1 MLQKWKRKGKRFRH
15 VEKDGEETTE
25 LSVKIQAAKFRDLP
39 MSLRI
44 LIVNLSLFL
53 ILCAVFFMAGAYLY
67 APQAAGRNYVEAC
80 LAGDWNS
87 AYDVCQFPDSTFLSR
102 KNYVNAMT
110 WKAKQDGTDGQETP
124 EIKSFFMRRKQ
135 NLETGENRIYT
146 VRYTL
151 KGMSDSQ
158 EETLEIAA
166 GDTVKWNFK
175 EWYVVP
181 KDSCVTDVEITVP
194 ADASFYL
201 DGVQVGKKY
210 LKETA
215 DNVSIYKIPYL
226 FLGGHTIEL
235 TEKQKDPYREIVLVQ
250 DNSSMEF
257 LPDLKL
263 NDSTGKTIADRAE
276 ESLDKVFTAAAAGK
290 SFSTIKNEFSAD
302 TAVQKTAK
310 EQYQQLCDAD
320 LQHQRQRRAP
330 YARRGGHRPCAH
342 RDRDSVRPERRGAD
356 HPSARAAEKRRGRA
370 RAAAHLRYP
379 RRRRRPLGRGDAGPP
394 ARQPAVQA
402 ADPGAAARRHG
413 RRPAGRVPDDKRCGR
428 LGSLR

>member
-25 LSVKIQAAKFRDLP
+25 LSVKIRAAKFRDLP

-110 WKAKQDGTDGQETP
+110 WKAKQNGSEGQETP

-135 NLETGENRIYT
+135 SLETGENRIYT

-151 KGMSDSQ
+151 KGVSDSQ
-158 EETLEIAA
+158 EETMEIAA
-166 GDTVKWNFK
+166 GDIVKWNFK

-181 KDSCVTDVEITVP
+181 KDSYVTDVEITVP
-194 ADASFYL
+194 ANASLYL

-215 DNVSIYKIPYL
+215 DTVSVYKIPYL
-226 FLGGHTIEL
+226 FIGGHTIEL
-235 TEKQKDPYREIVLVQ
+235 TEAKKDPYREIILVE

-263 NDSTGKTIADRAE
+263 NDSTGKVIADRVE
-276 ESLDKVFTAAAAGK
+276 ESLDKVFAAAVNGK
-290 SFSTIKNEFSAD
+290 AFSTIKDEFSAD
-302 TAVQKTAK
+302 TAVQADAK
-310 EQYQQLCDAD
+310 EQYQQIRDAYLNSD
-320 LQHQRQRRAP
+320 TNT
-330 YARRGGHRPCAH
+330 GIT
-342 RDRDSVRPERRGAD
+342 SVTISSISTTVTSVENQMKVETDVTATI
-356 HPSARAAEKRRGRA
+356 EKRNRFLHFFRKTKTETITWKIESAVMLEKENWVMGSDF
-370 RAAAHLRYP
+370 LKGVD
-379 RRRRRPLGRGDAGPP
+379 LG
-394 ARQPAVQA
+394 
-402 ADPGAAARRHG
+402 
-413 RRPAGRVPDDKRCGR
+413 K
-428 LGSLR
+428 

>member
-25 LSVKIQAAKFRDLP
+25 LSVKIRAAKFRDLP

-110 WKAKQDGTDGQETP
+110 WKAKQSGSEGQETP

-135 NLETGENRIYT
+135 SLETGENRIYT

-151 KGMSDSQ
+151 KGVSDSQ
-158 EETLEIAA
+158 EETMEIAA
-166 GDTVKWNFK
+166 GDIVKWNFK

-181 KDSCVTDVEITVP
+181 KDSYVTDVEITVP
-194 ADASFYL
+194 ANASLYL
-201 DGVQVGKKY
+201 DGVLVGKKY

-215 DNVSIYKIPYL
+215 DTVSVYKIPYL
-226 FLGGHTIEL
+226 FIGGHTIEL
-235 TEKQKDPYREIVLVQ
+235 TEAKKDPYREIILVE

-263 NDSTGKTIADRAE
+263 NDSTGKVIADRVE
-276 ESLDKVFTAAAAGK
+276 ESLDKVFAAAVNGK
-290 SFSTIKNEFSAD
+290 AFSTIKDEFSAD
-302 TAVQKTAK
+302 TAVQADAQ
-310 EQYQQLCDAD
+310 EQYQQIRDAYLNSD
-320 LQHQRQRRAP
+320 TNT
-330 YARRGGHRPCAH
+330 GIT
-342 RDRDSVRPERRGAD
+342 SVTISSISTTVTSVENQMKVETDVTATI
-356 HPSARAAEKRRGRA
+356 EKRNRFLHFFRKTKTETITWKIESAVMLEKENWVMGSDF
-370 RAAAHLRYP
+370 LKGVD
-379 RRRRRPLGRGDAGPP
+379 LG
-394 ARQPAVQA
+394 
-402 ADPGAAARRHG
+402 
-413 RRPAGRVPDDKRCGR
+413 K
-428 LGSLR
+428 

>member
-25 LSVKIQAAKFRDLP
+25 LSVKIRAAKFRDLP
-39 MSLRI
+39 VSLRI

-110 WKAKQDGTDGQETP
+110 WKAKQSGSEGQETP

-135 NLETGENRIYT
+135 SLETGENRIYT

-151 KGMSDSQ
+151 KGVSDSQ
-158 EETLEIAA
+158 EETMEIAA
-166 GDTVKWNFK
+166 GDIVKWNFK

-181 KDSCVTDVEITVP
+181 KDSYVTDVEITVP
-194 ADASFYL
+194 ANASLYL
-201 DGVQVGKKY
+201 DGVLVGKKY

-215 DNVSIYKIPYL
+215 DTVSVYKIPYL
-226 FLGGHTIEL
+226 FIGGHTIEL
-235 TEKQKDPYREIVLVQ
+235 TEAKKDPYREIILVE

-263 NDSTGKTIADRAE
+263 NDSTGKVIADRVE
-276 ESLDKVFTAAAAGK
+276 ESLDKVFAAAVNGK
-290 SFSTIKNEFSAD
+290 AFSTIKDEFSAD
-302 TAVQKTAK
+302 TAVQADAK
-310 EQYQQLCDAD
+310 EQYQQIRDAYLNSD
-320 LQHQRQRRAP
+320 TNT
-330 YARRGGHRPCAH
+330 GIT
-342 RDRDSVRPERRGAD
+342 SVTISSISTTVTSVENQMKVETDVTATI
-356 HPSARAAEKRRGRA
+356 EKRNRFLHFFRKTKTETITWKIESAVMLEKENWVMGSDF
-370 RAAAHLRYP
+370 LKGVD
-379 RRRRRPLGRGDAGPP
+379 LG
-394 ARQPAVQA
+394 
-402 ADPGAAARRHG
+402 
-413 RRPAGRVPDDKRCGR
+413 K
-428 LGSLR
+428 

>member
-25 LSVKIQAAKFRDLP
+25 LSVKIRAAKFRDLP

-110 WKAKQDGTDGQETP
+110 WKAKQDGSDGQETP

-135 NLETGENRIYT
+135 SLETGGNRIYT

-151 KGMSDSQ
+151 KGVSDSQ
-158 EETLEIAA
+158 EETMEIAA
-166 GDTVKWNFK
+166 GDIVKWNFK

-181 KDSCVTDVEITVP
+181 KDSYVTDVEITVP
-194 ADASFYL
+194 ANASLYL
-201 DGVQVGKKY
+201 DGVLVGKKY

-215 DNVSIYKIPYL
+215 DTVSVYKIPYL
-226 FLGGHTIEL
+226 FIGGHTIEL
-235 TEKQKDPYREIVLVQ
+235 TEAKKDPYREIILVE

-263 NDSTGKTIADRAE
+263 NDSTGKVIADRVE
-276 ESLDKVFTAAAAGK
+276 ESLDKVFAAAVNGK
-290 SFSTIKNEFSAD
+290 AFSTIKDEFSAD
-302 TAVQKTAK
+302 TAVQADAK
-310 EQYQQLCDAD
+310 EQYQQIRDAYLNSD
-320 LQHQRQRRAP
+320 TNT
-330 YARRGGHRPCAH
+330 GIT
-342 RDRDSVRPERRGAD
+342 SVTISSISTTVTSVENQMKVETDVTATI
-356 HPSARAAEKRRGRA
+356 EKRNRFLHFFRKTKTETITWKIESAVMLEKENWVMGSDF
-370 RAAAHLRYP
+370 LKGVD
-379 RRRRRPLGRGDAGPP
+379 LG
-394 ARQPAVQA
+394 
-402 ADPGAAARRHG
+402 
-413 RRPAGRVPDDKRCGR
+413 K
-428 LGSLR
+428 

>member
-1 MLQKWKRKGKRFRH
+1 MLQKWKRR
-15 VEKDGEETTE
+15 E
-25 LSVKIQAAKFRDLP
+25 KIQSARFRDLP

-44 LIVNLSLFL
+44 LIVNISLFL

-110 WKAKQDGTDGQETP
+110 WKAKQDGSDGQETP

-151 KGMSDSQ
+151 KGVSDSQ

-181 KDSCVTDVEITVP
+181 KDSYVTDVEITVP

-215 DNVSIYKIPYL
+215 DNVSVYKIPYL
-226 FLGGHTIEL
+226 FIGGHTIEL
-235 TEKQKDPYREIVLVQ
+235 TEKQKDPYREIILVE

-263 NDSTGKTIADRAE
+263 NDSTGKVIADRTE
-276 ESLDKVFTAAAAGK
+276 EALDKVFTAAVNGK
-290 SFSTIKNEFSAD
+290 AFSTVKDEFSAD
-302 TAVQKTAK
+302 TAVQANAK
-310 EQYQQLCDAD
+310 EQYQQLCGAYLNSDTNT
-320 LQHQRQRRAP
+320 
-330 YARRGGHRPCAH
+330 GITNVTISSISTTVT
-342 RDRDSVRPERRGAD
+342 SVENQMQIATEVT
-356 HPSARAAEKRRGRA
+356 ATIEKRTRFLHFFRKTKTETVTWK
-370 RAAAHLRYP
+370 LETVVT
-379 RRRRRPLGRGDAGPP
+379 LENEKW
-394 ARQPAVQA
+394 VM
-402 ADPGAAARRHG
+402 
-413 RRPAGRVPDDKRCGR
+413 
-428 LGSLR
+428 GSDFLKGIETGK

>member
-1 MLQKWKRKGKRFRH
+1 MLQKWKKEGKRFRP
-15 VEKDGEETTE
+15 VDKQGEEEETTE
-25 LSVKIQAAKFRDLP
+25 LSVKIRAAKFRDLP

-87 AYDVCQFPDSTFLSR
+87 AYDVCQFPDSTFLTR

-110 WKAKQDGTDGQETP
+110 WKAKQDGSDGQETP

-135 NLETGENRIYT
+135 SLETGGNRIYT

-151 KGMSDSQ
+151 KGVSDSK
-158 EETLEIAA
+158 EETMEIAA
-166 GDTVKWNFK
+166 GDIVKWNFK

-181 KDSCVTDVEITVP
+181 KDSYVTDVEITVP
-194 ADASFYL
+194 ANASLYL

-215 DNVSIYKIPYL
+215 DTVSVYKIPYL
-226 FLGGHTIEL
+226 FIGGHTIEL
-235 TEKQKDPYREIVLVQ
+235 TEAKKDPYREMILVE

-263 NDSTGKTIADRAE
+263 NDSTGKVIADRVE
-276 ESLDKVFTAAAAGK
+276 ESLDKVFAAAVNGK
-290 SFSTIKNEFSAD
+290 AFGTIKDEFSAD
-302 TAVQKTAK
+302 TAVQADAK
-310 EQYQQLCDAD
+310 EQYQQIRDAYLNSD
-320 LQHQRQRRAP
+320 TNT
-330 YARRGGHRPCAH
+330 GIT
-342 RDRDSVRPERRGAD
+342 SVTISSISTTVTSTENQMKIETDVTATI
-356 HPSARAAEKRRGRA
+356 EKRTRFLHFFRKTKTETVTWKMESAVTLEKENWVMGSDF
-370 RAAAHLRYP
+370 LKGVD
-379 RRRRRPLGRGDAGPP
+379 LG
-394 ARQPAVQA
+394 
-402 ADPGAAARRHG
+402 
-413 RRPAGRVPDDKRCGR
+413 K
-428 LGSLR
+428 

>member
-1 MLQKWKRKGKRFRH
+1 MLQKWKKEGKRFH
-15 VEKDGEETTE
+15 PVDKQGEEEETTE
-25 LSVKIQAAKFRDLP
+25 LSVKIRAAKFRDLP

-87 AYDVCQFPDSTFLSR
+87 AYDVCQFPDSTFLTR

-110 WKAKQDGTDGQETP
+110 WKAKQDGSDGQETP

-135 NLETGENRIYT
+135 SLETGGNRIYT

-151 KGMSDSQ
+151 KGVSDSQ
-158 EETLEIAA
+158 EETMEIAA
-166 GDTVKWNFK
+166 GDIVKWNFK

-181 KDSCVTDVEITVP
+181 KDSYVTDVEITVP
-194 ADASFYL
+194 ANASLYL

-215 DNVSIYKIPYL
+215 DTVSVYKIPYL
-226 FLGGHTIEL
+226 FIGGHTIEL
-235 TEKQKDPYREIVLVQ
+235 TEAKKDPYREIILVE

-263 NDSTGKTIADRAE
+263 NDSTGKVIADRVE
-276 ESLDKVFTAAAAGK
+276 ESLDKVFTAAVTGK
-290 SFSTIKNEFSAD
+290 AFDTIKDEFSAD
-302 TAVQKTAK
+302 TAVQADAK
-310 EQYQQLCDAD
+310 EQYQQIRDAYLNSDTNTGITSVTISSISTTVTSVENQMQIETDVTATIEERTRFLHFFRKTQTETVTWKIESAVTLEKETWVMGSDFLKGVD
-320 LQHQRQRRAP
+320 L
-330 YARRGGHRPCAH
+330 G
-342 RDRDSVRPERRGAD
+342 
-356 HPSARAAEKRRGRA
+356 K
-370 RAAAHLRYP
+370 
-379 RRRRRPLGRGDAGPP
+379 
-394 ARQPAVQA
+394 
-402 ADPGAAARRHG
+402 
-413 RRPAGRVPDDKRCGR
+413 
-428 LGSLR
+428 

>member
-25 LSVKIQAAKFRDLP
+25 LSVKIRAAKFRDLP

-151 KGMSDSQ
+151 KGMS
-158 EETLEIAA
+158 A
-166 GDTVKWNFK
+166 GRNIGDRRRGYRKM
-175 EWYVVP
+175 ELQRVVR
-181 KDSCVTDVEITVP
+181 CAERQ
-194 ADASFYL
+194 L
-201 DGVQVGKKY
+201 RDGCR
-210 LKETA
+210 
-215 DNVSIYKIPYL
+215 NHRP
-226 FLGGHTIEL
+226 GGCL
-235 TEKQKDPYREIVLVQ
+235 VLSGRRAGRE
-250 DNSSMEF
+250 
-257 LPDLKL
+257 
-263 NDSTGKTIADRAE
+263 
-276 ESLDKVFTAAAAGK
+276 KVFK
-290 SFSTIKNEFSAD
+290 
-302 TAVQKTAK
+302 
-310 EQYQQLCDAD
+310 
-320 LQHQRQRRAP
+320 
-330 YARRGGHRPCAH
+330 
-342 RDRDSVRPERRGAD
+342 RD
-356 HPSARAAEKRRGRA
+356 GR
-370 RAAAHLRYP
+370 
-379 RRRRRPLGRGDAGPP
+379 
-394 ARQPAVQA
+394 
-402 ADPGAAARRHG
+402 
-413 RRPAGRVPDDKRCGR
+413 
-428 LGSLR
+428 

>member
-1 MLQKWKRKGKRFRH
+1 MLQEWKRKGKKFRH
-15 VEKDGEETTE
+15 EEKDGEETTE
-25 LSVKIQAAKFRDLP
+25 LSVKIRAAKFRDLP
-39 MSLRI
+39 MSLWI

-135 NLETGENRIYT
+135 NPETGENRIYT

-151 KGMSDSQ
+151 KGVSDSQ

-276 ESLDKVFTAAAAGK
+276 ESLDRY
-290 SFSTIKNEFSAD
+290 S
-302 TAVQKTAK
+302 QP
-310 EQYQQLCDAD
+310 Q
-320 LQHQRQRRAP
+320 P
-330 YARRGGHRPCAH
+330 
-342 RDRDSVRPERRGAD
+342 PEN
-356 HPSARAAEKRRGRA
+356 PSAPSKMNF
-370 RAAAHLRYP
+370 
-379 RRRRRPLGRGDAGPP
+379 PP
-394 ARQPAVQA
+394 TPPYRKPPKNSTSSSAMPT
-402 ADPGAAARRHG
+402 
-413 RRPAGRVPDDKRCGR
+413 
-428 LGSLR
+428 

>member
-1 MLQKWKRKGKRFRH
+1 MLQKWKRKGKKFRH
-15 VEKDGEETTE
+15 VKKDGEETTE
-25 LSVKIQAAKFRDLP
+25 ISVKIRAAKFRDLP

-110 WKAKQDGTDGQETP
+110 WKAKQNGSERQETP

-135 NLETGENRIYT
+135 SLETGENRIYT

-151 KGMSDSQ
+151 KGVSDSQ
-158 EETLEIAA
+158 EETMEIAA
-166 GDTVKWNFK
+166 GDIVKWNFK

-181 KDSCVTDVEITVP
+181 KDSYVTDVEITVP
-194 ADASFYL
+194 ANASLYL
-201 DGVQVGKKY
+201 DGVLVGKKY

-215 DNVSIYKIPYL
+215 DTVSVYKIPYL
-226 FLGGHTIEL
+226 FIGGHTIEL
-235 TEKQKDPYREIVLVQ
+235 TEAKKDPYREIILVE

-263 NDSTGKTIADRAE
+263 NDSTGKVIADRVE
-276 ESLDKVFTAAAAGK
+276 ESLDKVFAAAVNGK
-290 SFSTIKNEFSAD
+290 AFGTIEDEFSAD
-302 TAVQKTAK
+302 TAVQADAK
-310 EQYQQLCDAD
+310 EQYQQIRDAYLNSD
-320 LQHQRQRRAP
+320 TNT
-330 YARRGGHRPCAH
+330 GIT
-342 RDRDSVRPERRGAD
+342 SVTISSISTTVTSVENQMKVETDVTATI
-356 HPSARAAEKRRGRA
+356 EKRNRFLHFFRKTKTETITWKIESAVMLEKENWVMGSDF
-370 RAAAHLRYP
+370 LKGVD
-379 RRRRRPLGRGDAGPP
+379 LG
-394 ARQPAVQA
+394 
-402 ADPGAAARRHG
+402 
-413 RRPAGRVPDDKRCGR
+413 K
-428 LGSLR
+428 

>member
-25 LSVKIQAAKFRDLP
+25 LSVKIRAAKFRDLP
-39 MSLRI
+39 VSLRI

-87 AYDVCQFPDSTFLSR
+87 AYDVCQFPNSTFLSR

-110 WKAKQDGTDGQETP
+110 WKAKQSGSEGQETP

-135 NLETGENRIYT
+135 SLETGENRIYT

-151 KGMSDSQ
+151 KGVSDSQ
-158 EETLEIAA
+158 EETMEIAA
-166 GDTVKWNFK
+166 GDIVKWNFK

-181 KDSCVTDVEITVP
+181 KDSYVTDVEITVP
-194 ADASFYL
+194 ANASLYL
-201 DGVQVGKKY
+201 DGVLVGKKY

-215 DNVSIYKIPYL
+215 DTVSVYKIPYL
-226 FLGGHTIEL
+226 FIGGHTIEL
-235 TEKQKDPYREIVLVQ
+235 TEAKKDPYREIILVE

-263 NDSTGKTIADRAE
+263 NDSTGKVIADRVE
-276 ESLDKVFTAAAAGK
+276 ESLDKVFAAAVNGK
-290 SFSTIKNEFSAD
+290 AFSTIKDEFSAD
-302 TAVQKTAK
+302 TAVQADAQ
-310 EQYQQLCDAD
+310 EQYQQIRDAYLNSD
-320 LQHQRQRRAP
+320 TNT
-330 YARRGGHRPCAH
+330 GIT
-342 RDRDSVRPERRGAD
+342 SVTISSISTTVTSVENQMKVETDVTATI
-356 HPSARAAEKRRGRA
+356 EKRNRFLHFFRKTKTETITWKIESAVMLEKENWVMGSDF
-370 RAAAHLRYP
+370 LKGVD
-379 RRRRRPLGRGDAGPP
+379 LG
-394 ARQPAVQA
+394 
-402 ADPGAAARRHG
+402 
-413 RRPAGRVPDDKRCGR
+413 K
-428 LGSLR
+428 

>member
-25 LSVKIQAAKFRDLP
+25 LSVKIRAAKFRDLP

-44 LIVNLSLFL
+44 LVVNLSLFL

-87 AYDVCQFPDSTFLSR
+87 AYDVCKFPDSTFLTR

-110 WKAKQDGTDGQETP
+110 WKAKQDGSDGQETP

-135 NLETGENRIYT
+135 SLETGENRIYT

-151 KGMSDSQ
+151 KGVSDSQ
-158 EETLEIAA
+158 EETMEIAA
-166 GDTVKWNFK
+166 GDIVKWNFE

-181 KDSCVTDVEITVP
+181 KDSYVTDVEITVP
-194 ADASFYL
+194 ANASLYL
-201 DGVQVGKKY
+201 DGVLVGKKY

-215 DNVSIYKIPYL
+215 DTVSVYKIPYL
-226 FLGGHTIEL
+226 FIGGHTIEL
-235 TEKQKDPYREIVLVQ
+235 TEAKKDPYREIILVE

-263 NDSTGKTIADRAE
+263 NDSTGKVIADRVE
-276 ESLDKVFTAAAAGK
+276 KSLDKVFAAAVNGK
-290 SFSTIKNEFSAD
+290 AFSTIKDEFSAD
-302 TAVQKTAK
+302 TAVQADAK
-310 EQYQQLCDAD
+310 EQYQQIRDAYLNSD
-320 LQHQRQRRAP
+320 TNT
-330 YARRGGHRPCAH
+330 GIT
-342 RDRDSVRPERRGAD
+342 SVTISSISTTVTSVENQMKVETDVTATI
-356 HPSARAAEKRRGRA
+356 EKRNRFLHFFRKTKTETITWKIESAVMLEKENWVMGSDF
-370 RAAAHLRYP
+370 LKGVD
-379 RRRRRPLGRGDAGPP
+379 LG
-394 ARQPAVQA
+394 
-402 ADPGAAARRHG
+402 
-413 RRPAGRVPDDKRCGR
+413 K
-428 LGSLR
+428 

>member
-25 LSVKIQAAKFRDLP
+25 LSVKIRAAKFRDLP

-44 LIVNLSLFL
+44 LIVNLSLLL

-110 WKAKQDGTDGQETP
+110 WKAKQSGSDGQETP

-135 NLETGENRIYT
+135 SLETGENRIYT

-151 KGMSDSQ
+151 KGVSDSQ
-158 EETLEIAA
+158 EETMEIAA
-166 GDTVKWNFK
+166 GDIVKWNFK

-181 KDSCVTDVEITVP
+181 KDSYVTDVEITVP
-194 ADASFYL
+194 ANASLYL
-201 DGVQVGKKY
+201 DGVLVGKKY

-215 DNVSIYKIPYL
+215 DTVSVYKIPYL
-226 FLGGHTIEL
+226 FIGGHTIEL
-235 TEKQKDPYREIVLVQ
+235 TEAKKDPYREIILVE

-263 NDSTGKTIADRAE
+263 NDSTGKVIADRVE
-276 ESLDKVFTAAAAGK
+276 ESLDKVFAAAVNGK
-290 SFSTIKNEFSAD
+290 AFSTIKDEFSAD
-302 TAVQKTAK
+302 TAVQADAK
-310 EQYQQLCDAD
+310 EQYQQIRDAYLNSD
-320 LQHQRQRRAP
+320 TNT
-330 YARRGGHRPCAH
+330 GIT
-342 RDRDSVRPERRGAD
+342 SVTISSISTTVTSVENQMKVETDVTATI
-356 HPSARAAEKRRGRA
+356 EKRNRFLHFFRKTKTETITWKIESAVMLEKENWVMGSDF
-370 RAAAHLRYP
+370 LKGVD
-379 RRRRRPLGRGDAGPP
+379 LG
-394 ARQPAVQA
+394 
-402 ADPGAAARRHG
+402 
-413 RRPAGRVPDDKRCGR
+413 K
-428 LGSLR
+428 

>member
-25 LSVKIQAAKFRDLP
+25 LSVKIRAAKFRDLP
-39 MSLRI
+39 VSLRI

-110 WKAKQDGTDGQETP
+110 WKAKQSGSEGQETP

-135 NLETGENRIYT
+135 SLETGENRIYT

-151 KGMSDSQ
+151 KGVSDSQ
-158 EETLEIAA
+158 EETMEIAA
-166 GDTVKWNFK
+166 GDIVKWNFK

-181 KDSCVTDVEITVP
+181 KDSYVTDVEITVP
-194 ADASFYL
+194 ANASLYL
-201 DGVQVGKKY
+201 DGVLVGKKY

-215 DNVSIYKIPYL
+215 DTVSVYKIPYL
-226 FLGGHTIEL
+226 FIGGHTIEL
-235 TEKQKDPYREIVLVQ
+235 TEAKKDPYREIILVE

-263 NDSTGKTIADRAE
+263 NDSTGKVIADRVE
-276 ESLDKVFTAAAAGK
+276 ESLDKVFAAAVNGK
-290 SFSTIKNEFSAD
+290 AFSTIKDEFSAD
-302 TAVQKTAK
+302 TAVQADAK
-310 EQYQQLCDAD
+310 EQYQQIRDAYLNSD
-320 LQHQRQRRAP
+320 TNT
-330 YARRGGHRPCAH
+330 GIT
-342 RDRDSVRPERRGAD
+342 SVTISSISTTVTSVENQMKVETDVTATI
-356 HPSARAAEKRRGRA
+356 EKRNRFLHFFRKTKTETVTWKMES
-370 RAAAHLRYP
+370 AATLENEKWVMGSDFLKGVD
-379 RRRRRPLGRGDAGPP
+379 LG
-394 ARQPAVQA
+394 
-402 ADPGAAARRHG
+402 
-413 RRPAGRVPDDKRCGR
+413 K
-428 LGSLR
+428 

>member
-1 MLQKWKRKGKRFRH
+1 MLKKWKRKGKRFRH

-25 LSVKIQAAKFRDLP
+25 LSVKIRAAKFRDLP

-158 EETLEIAA
+158 EETLE
-166 GDTVKWNFK
+166 
-175 EWYVVP
+175 
-181 KDSCVTDVEITVP
+181 
-194 ADASFYL
+194 L
-201 DGVQVGKKY
+201 
-210 LKETA
+210 
-215 DNVSIYKIPYL
+215 
-226 FLGGHTIEL
+226 
-235 TEKQKDPYREIVLVQ
+235 
-250 DNSSMEF
+250 
-257 LPDLKL
+257 
-263 NDSTGKTIADRAE
+263 
-276 ESLDKVFTAAAAGK
+276 SL
-290 SFSTIKNEFSAD
+290 I
-302 TAVQKTAK
+302 
-310 EQYQQLCDAD
+310 
-320 LQHQRQRRAP
+320 HI
-330 YARRGGHRPCAH
+330 
-342 RDRDSVRPERRGAD
+342 
-356 HPSARAAEKRRGRA
+356 
-370 RAAAHLRYP
+370 
-379 RRRRRPLGRGDAGPP
+379 
-394 ARQPAVQA
+394 
-402 ADPGAAARRHG
+402 
-413 RRPAGRVPDDKRCGR
+413 
-428 LGSLR
+428 

>member
-1 MLQKWKRKGKRFRH
+1 MLQKWKKEGKRFRP
-15 VEKDGEETTE
+15 VDKQGEEEETTE
-25 LSVKIQAAKFRDLP
+25 LSVKIRAAKFRDLP

-87 AYDVCQFPDSTFLSR
+87 AYDVCQFPDSTFLTR

-110 WKAKQDGTDGQETP
+110 WKAKQDGSDGQETP

-135 NLETGENRIYT
+135 SFETGGNRIYT

-151 KGMSDSQ
+151 KGVSDSK
-158 EETLEIAA
+158 EETMEIAA
-166 GDTVKWNFK
+166 GDIVKWNFK

-181 KDSCVTDVEITVP
+181 KDSYVTDVEITVP
-194 ADASFYL
+194 ANASLYL

-215 DNVSIYKIPYL
+215 DTVSVYKIPYL
-226 FLGGHTIEL
+226 FIGGHTIEL
-235 TEKQKDPYREIVLVQ
+235 TEAKKDPYREIILVQ

-263 NDSTGKTIADRAE
+263 NDSTGKVIADCVE
-276 ESLDKVFTAAAAGK
+276 ELLDKVFAAAVNGK
-290 SFSTIKNEFSAD
+290 AFSTIKDEFSAD
-302 TAVQKTAK
+302 TAVQADAK
-310 EQYQQLCDAD
+310 EQYQQIRDAYLNSD
-320 LQHQRQRRAP
+320 TNT
-330 YARRGGHRPCAH
+330 GIT
-342 RDRDSVRPERRGAD
+342 SVTISSISTTVTSTENQMKIETDVTATI
-356 HPSARAAEKRRGRA
+356 EKRTRFLHFFRKTKTETITWKIESAVTLEKETWVMGSDF
-370 RAAAHLRYP
+370 LKGVD
-379 RRRRRPLGRGDAGPP
+379 LG
-394 ARQPAVQA
+394 
-402 ADPGAAARRHG
+402 
-413 RRPAGRVPDDKRCGR
+413 K
-428 LGSLR
+428 

>member
-1 MLQKWKRKGKRFRH
+1 MLQKWKKEGKRFRP
-15 VEKDGEETTE
+15 VDKQGEEEETTE
-25 LSVKIQAAKFRDLP
+25 LSVKIRAAKFRDLP

-87 AYDVCQFPDSTFLSR
+87 AYDVCQFPDSTFLTR

-110 WKAKQDGTDGQETP
+110 WKAKQDGSDGQETP

-135 NLETGENRIYT
+135 SLETGGNRIYT

-151 KGMSDSQ
+151 KGVSDSK
-158 EETLEIAA
+158 EETMEIAA
-166 GDTVKWNFK
+166 GDIVKWNFK

-181 KDSCVTDVEITVP
+181 KDSYVTDVEITVP
-194 ADASFYL
+194 ANASLYL

-215 DNVSIYKIPYL
+215 DTVSVYKIPYL
-226 FLGGHTIEL
+226 FIGGHTIEL
-235 TEKQKDPYREIVLVQ
+235 TEAKKDPYREIILVE

-263 NDSTGKTIADRAE
+263 NDSTGKVIADRVE
-276 ESLDKVFTAAAAGK
+276 ESLDKVFTAVVTGK
-290 SFSTIKNEFSAD
+290 AFDTIKDEFSAD
-302 TAVQKTAK
+302 TAVQADAR
-310 EQYQQLCDAD
+310 EQYQQIRDAYLNSD
-320 LQHQRQRRAP
+320 TNT
-330 YARRGGHRPCAH
+330 GIT
-342 RDRDSVRPERRGAD
+342 SVTISSISTTVTSTENQMKIETDVTATI
-356 HPSARAAEKRRGRA
+356 EKRTRFLHFFRKTKTETITWKIESAVTLEKETWVMGSDF
-370 RAAAHLRYP
+370 LKGVD
-379 RRRRRPLGRGDAGPP
+379 LG
-394 ARQPAVQA
+394 
-402 ADPGAAARRHG
+402 
-413 RRPAGRVPDDKRCGR
+413 K
-428 LGSLR
+428 

>member
-1 MLQKWKRKGKRFRH
+1 M
-15 VEKDGEETTE
+15 
-25 LSVKIQAAKFRDLP
+25 
-39 MSLRI
+39 
-44 LIVNLSLFL
+44 
-53 ILCAVFFMAGAYLY
+53 
-67 APQAAGRNYVEAC
+67 EAC

-151 KGMSDSQ
+151 KGVSDSQ

-181 KDSCVTDVEITVP
+181 KDSYVTDVEITVP

-226 FLGGHTIEL
+226 FHGGHTIEL
-235 TEKQKDPYREIVLVQ
+235 TEKQKDPYREIILVQ

-302 TAVQKTAK
+302 TAVQKTVK
-310 EQYQQLCDAD
+310 EQYQQLCDAYLNSD
-320 LQHQRQRRAP
+320 TNT
-330 YARRGGHRPCAH
+330 GITSITVS
-342 RDRDSVRPERRGAD
+342 SVSTTVTNESKQMKIETNVTAAIERRTRFL
-356 HPSARAAEKRRGRA
+356 HFFRKTKTETITWKIESAVTLEKETWVMGSDF
-370 RAAAHLRYP
+370 LKGVD
-379 RRRRRPLGRGDAGPP
+379 LG
-394 ARQPAVQA
+394 
-402 ADPGAAARRHG
+402 
-413 RRPAGRVPDDKRCGR
+413 K
-428 LGSLR
+428 

>member
-25 LSVKIQAAKFRDLP
+25 LSVKIRAAKFRDLP

-302 TAVQKTAK
+302 IHTWALPYGFQTLQNLNLVCTILCLFHVLCTHLDSSCFFVKHRSLDHLEYAVCLKMIFDKLVQSGTGNQCLYAVNALQKIILPTAVQFR
-310 EQYQQLCDAD
+310 QNIIQQ
-320 LQHQRQRRAP
+320 
-330 YARRGGHRPCAH
+330 
-342 RDRDSVRPERRGAD
+342 
-356 HPSARAAEKRRGRA
+356 
-370 RAAAHLRYP
+370 
-379 RRRRRPLGRGDAGPP
+379 
-394 ARQPAVQA
+394 
-402 ADPGAAARRHG
+402 
-413 RRPAGRVPDDKRCGR
+413 
-428 LGSLR
+428 

>member
-25 LSVKIQAAKFRDLP
+25 LSVKIRAAKFRDLP
-39 MSLRI
+39 VSLRI

-110 WKAKQDGTDGQETP
+110 WKAKQSGSEGQETP

-135 NLETGENRIYT
+135 SLETGENRIYT

-151 KGMSDSQ
+151 KGVSDSQ
-158 EETLEIAA
+158 EETMEIAA
-166 GDTVKWNFK
+166 GDIVKWNFK

-181 KDSCVTDVEITVP
+181 KDSYVTDVEITVP
-194 ADASFYL
+194 ANASLYL

-215 DNVSIYKIPYL
+215 DTVSVYKIPYL
-226 FLGGHTIEL
+226 FIGGHTIEL
-235 TEKQKDPYREIVLVQ
+235 TEAKKDPYREIILVQ

-263 NDSTGKTIADRAE
+263 NDSTGKVIADCVE
-276 ESLDKVFTAAAAGK
+276 ELLDKVFAAAVNGK
-290 SFSTIKNEFSAD
+290 AFSTIKDEFSAD
-302 TAVQKTAK
+302 TAVQADAK
-310 EQYQQLCDAD
+310 EQYQQIRDAYLNSD
-320 LQHQRQRRAP
+320 TNT
-330 YARRGGHRPCAH
+330 GIT
-342 RDRDSVRPERRGAD
+342 SVTISSISTTVTSVENQMKVETDVTATI
-356 HPSARAAEKRRGRA
+356 EKRNRFLHFFRKTKTETITWKIESAVTLEKETWVMGSDF
-370 RAAAHLRYP
+370 LKGVD
-379 RRRRRPLGRGDAGPP
+379 LG
-394 ARQPAVQA
+394 
-402 ADPGAAARRHG
+402 
-413 RRPAGRVPDDKRCGR
+413 K
-428 LGSLR
+428 

>member
-25 LSVKIQAAKFRDLP
+25 LSVKIRAAKFRDLP

-53 ILCAVFFMAGAYLY
+53 ILCAAFFMAGAYLY

-151 KGMSDSQ
+151 
-158 EETLEIAA
+158 
-166 GDTVKWNFK
+166 KWNFK

-310 EQYQQLCDAD
+310 EQYQQLCDAYLNSD
-320 LQHQRQRRAP
+320 TNT
-330 YARRGGHRPCAH
+330 GITSITVS
-342 RDRDSVRPERRGAD
+342 SVSTTVTNESNQMKIETNVTAAIERRTRFL
-356 HPSARAAEKRRGRA
+356 HFFRKTKIETVTWKLESVVTLENEKW
-370 RAAAHLRYP
+370 
-379 RRRRRPLGRGDAGPP
+379 
-394 ARQPAVQA
+394 VM
-402 ADPGAAARRHG
+402 
-413 RRPAGRVPDDKRCGR
+413 
-428 LGSLR
+428 GSDFLTKIGHEA